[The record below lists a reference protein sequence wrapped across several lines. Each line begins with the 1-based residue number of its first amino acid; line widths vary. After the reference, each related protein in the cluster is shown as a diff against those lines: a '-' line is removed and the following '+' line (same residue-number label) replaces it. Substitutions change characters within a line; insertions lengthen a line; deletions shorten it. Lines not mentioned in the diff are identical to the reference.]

1 MIEKRE
7 KKSFKGRRS
16 DVSNHEETSGCC
28 FGCFR
33 GKASGEPLLESKKSD
48 GPRKSGG
55 KSLKQSPQEAMQEW
69 TVSTYSKID

>member
-1 MIEKRE
+1 MTINNSQVIEKRE

-16 DVSNHEETSGCC
+16 DTASYSEESSGCC

-33 GKASGEPLLESKKSD
+33 GKDSGEPLMESKKND

-55 KSLKQSPQEAMQEW
+55 KGLK
-69 TVSTYSKID
+69 